1 VRHDDRGERRRATTG
16 GSPEFD
22 EVEYSSAIILMTSR
36 RWLEEGVP
44 HELGQE
50 AAFGFEKEVMIACRP
65 PPSDETGHDATKE
78 GESMV
83 PTYIST

>member
-1 VRHDDRGERRRATTG
+1 
-16 GSPEFD
+16 
-22 EVEYSSAIILMTSR
+22 
-36 RWLEEGVP
+36 
-44 HELGQE
+44 
-50 AAFGFEKEVMIACRP
+50 MIACRP